1 MTAASR
7 YTYLGAAIFAGAA
20 AIAGMLAIAVGFPL
34 RPDAQVGIWLWSVA
48 RAGLASGLSAA
59 ISFALLSWAGWRLR
73 SRSAFARAALLGT
86 ITVIGAHLLV
96 GLVSGLLMM
105 AETVVFLNS
114 SANGADTILIVSF
127 FVSLFSFFW
136 ILVTVPLGIAT
147 AFLVESLKSRL
158 VANKGDDQ
166 VKAAE

>member
-1 MTAASR
+1 
-7 YTYLGAAIFAGAA
+7 
-20 AIAGMLAIAVGFPL
+20 
-34 RPDAQVGIWLWSVA
+34 
-48 RAGLASGLSAA
+48 
-59 ISFALLSWAGWRLR
+59 
-73 SRSAFARAALLGT
+73 
-86 ITVIGAHLLV
+86 
-96 GLVSGLLMM
+96 MM
-105 AETVVFLNS
+105 AETVVFSNS

-166 VKAAE
+166 AKAAE

>member
-1 MTAASR
+1 
-7 YTYLGAAIFAGAA
+7 
-20 AIAGMLAIAVGFPL
+20 
-34 RPDAQVGIWLWSVA
+34 
-48 RAGLASGLSAA
+48 
-59 ISFALLSWAGWRLR
+59 
-73 SRSAFARAALLGT
+73 
-86 ITVIGAHLLV
+86 
-96 GLVSGLLMM
+96 MM